1 MIMVFVILGIVWIF
15 AATVTIST
23 LMLSSQFNRRFED
36 MEENWETGEL
46 SQDLQPSSLDS
57 HKQITRPSK
66 QVLAGLQ

>member
-1 MIMVFVILGIVWIF
+1 MIIVIVFLGIVWIF

-36 MEENWETGEL
+36 MEEKWETGVT
-46 SQDLQPSSLDS
+46 SQARQPQSLES
-57 HKQITRPSK
+57 HQQITRPSK